1 MDEPGPPPADHNR
14 HQEDTDA
21 AWAERVLG
29 CQEMPSDEIDALL
42 AADDPQIV
50 RRYLELHRERLEEHL
65 ADRLREIDAVES
77 HLLTQRLAASG
88 D

>member
-1 MDEPGPPPADHNR
+1 MPP
-14 HQEDTDA
+14 
-21 AWAERVLG
+21 
-29 CQEMPSDEIDALL
+29 DEIDAILT
-42 AADDPQIV
+42 ADDPQIV

-77 HLLTQRLAASG
+77 HLLTQRLATSG

>member
-1 MDEPGPPPADHNR
+1 MPFHAYT
-14 HQEDTDA
+14 EDTD

-77 HLLTQRLAASG
+77 HLLTQRLATSG

>member
-1 MDEPGPPPADHNR
+1 MTTHAHT
-14 HQEDTDA
+14 EDTDVV
-21 AWAERVLG
+21 WAERVLG
-29 CQEMPSDEIDALL
+29 CQEMPSDEIGALL

-77 HLLTQRLAASG
+77 HLLTQRLVTSG